1 MGGVQSERH
10 LRFHSHKKF
19 FSREIGRNAAILAE
33 QGDPGL
39 IWYMNPLRTCA
50 ATADIFHGTTHSFS
64 VEWGIQREEATPGGV
79 KTKEEGLGQFGV
91 DCACLAGFPS
101 VSFCICAISLL
112 TRSCALAMIFWNIP
126 DAACMPSVVIAGISL
141 RTFCPV
147 GLE

>member
-19 FSREIGRNAAILAE
+19 FRREIGRNAAILAE
-33 QGDPGL
+33 QDDPGL

-79 KTKEEGLGQFGV
+79 KTKEGGFRSVRGGLCLLGGISFGLFLHLC
-91 DCACLAGFPS
+91 DFALN
-101 VSFCICAISLL
+101 SLL
-112 TRSCALAMIFWNIP
+112 RLGHDF
-126 DAACMPSVVIAGISL
+126 
-141 RTFCPV
+141 
-147 GLE
+147 LEDS